1 MQDRYHGR
9 VLPPTRTS
17 IPIDIEQDAGDSGA
31 PVDSGGSAHN
41 ATDLHLVPHVSD
53 VGRSR
58 GGPLSGRNG
67 TSQTLATIHVH
78 ETQNGL
84 RKARILP
91 MDEKQH
97 GDGFSENGLSDMGRS
112 ENLKVRI
119 NPPNVIELP
128 LSHLLT
134 KPTPSAETWKLAGLV
149 LIFLIW
155 ISTASTLLFLYMD
168 RYLFG

>member
-1 MQDRYHGR
+1 MQNRYHGK
-9 VLPPTRTS
+9 VLPLTRTS
-17 IPIDIEQDAGDSGA
+17 IPIDIEQDAGDGGA
-31 PVDSGGSAHN
+31 PIASGGSVHN

-53 VGRSR
+53 VGGSR
-58 GGPLSGRNG
+58 DGQLSGQNG

-78 ETQNGL
+78 ETQNGS
-84 RKARILP
+84 RTARV
-91 MDEKQH
+91 MHTDENQH
-97 GDGFSENGLSDMGRS
+97 GDSFNGNGLSDRGRS
-112 ENLKVRI
+112 ENLKVRA

-134 KPTPSAETWKLAGLV
+134 KPTPTAETWKLAGLV